1 MIGRDIRFMPFECT
15 AGDGLALRGVFHG
28 VERDNA
34 PCVLFCHGFTGHR
47 LGPGYLFVKC
57 SRALADAGISSV
69 RFDFRG
75 SGESEG
81 VFNEMNTVTM
91 MEDLATV
98 TAVVRER
105 FAPGKTVLCGHSFG
119 GMIAARKAAALQAD
133 GLILLAPVSDPQGI
147 VRRRRDLLE
156 AGPNAT
162 GYYENG
168 PHEMSLTFLDCLRG
182 FDPAAE
188 LAASYAGRLLLL
200 QGDSDPSISVD
211 ESYRY
216 IRSAEQASIPCTYHV
231 LSGADHNFSRVAD
244 VRTVVTTIVSWTKE
258 LSGE

>member
-1 MIGRDIRFMPFECT
+1 MIGRDIRFIPFECT
-15 AGDGLALRGVFHG
+15 TGGGLALRGVFHG

-57 SRALADAGISSV
+57 SRALADAGIASA

-81 VFNEMNTVTM
+81 VFNEMNTATM
-91 MEDLATV
+91 MEDLAVVAATV
-98 TAVVRER
+98 RKQFRPHR
-105 FAPGKTVLCGHSFG
+105 FFLCGHSFG
-119 GMIAARKAAALQAD
+119 GMIAARSAGALQPD
-133 GLILLAPVSDPQGI
+133 GLILLAPVGDPRGL
-147 VRRRRDLLE
+147 VRRRKDLLE

-162 GYYENG
+162 GFYENG
-168 PHEMSLTFLDCLRG
+168 PHEMSLTFLDSLHG

-188 LAASYAGRLLLL
+188 LETTFSGSMLLI
-200 QGDSDPSISVD
+200 QGDCDHSISID

-216 IRSAEQASIPCTYHV
+216 VASAGNASIPCRYHV
-231 LSGADHNFSRVAD
+231 LAGADHNFSRVAD
-244 VRTVVTTIVSWTKE
+244 VRTVITTIVSWTKE